1 MHIRIAFLWLLL
13 FPFTVTAIAQTLRL
27 SGKITDTQGHPLPF
41 ATVYPEQTTQGTT
54 ANGEGAY
61 FLNLKPGTYRMV
73 YRYIGYQTYTQTITL
88 TDQPLTVDVQLKQ
101 ESLQLA
107 EVTVRPKGKYEDPAY
122 PIIRNAIKKRKFYLE
137 GTSTF
142 ACDAYVKGMVRLL
155 KAPKKIMGQDV
166 NIPGV
171 DSSGKGILYL
181 SESVSKFYFQR
192 PKTKEV
198 LISSKV
204 SGSNNGFSLN
214 NAVSMNQ
221 WNFYENLMNPDLNE
235 RGFVSPISQNALLFY
250 EYKLI
255 GTSTENGQT
264 VHKIEVIP
272 RHKTDPVFRGFIYIQ
287 EGSWRIHA
295 TDLLLTR
302 DAGVE
307 ALDTLSIHQI
317 HIPVAKDVWMPG
329 TMEFNY
335 RFNVF
340 GFKADGYFIGS
351 LTGYQMNPPFERG
364 FFTGEILKVE
374 PGSNKKDSA
383 YWRQVRPVPLTAEE
397 ITDYTRKDSLSK
409 VWESKEYQDSLDT
422 KNNKFK
428 FLNALTGYTYRN
440 SYRNWSLGIGSLLNN
455 VQYNTV
461 EGLVLNTDLTYNRRD
476 EETRKSFSV
485 TNNLRYGFSGRQ
497 FYIRSGIRYLY
508 NPTKSGS
515 IQINGGRSV
524 SQFNHLDP
532 VPYLV
537 NTFYTLLAERNY
549 LKLYEKRFAEITWR
563 QEILNGLTLGGVLE
577 FARRLPLE
585 NTTRFT
591 FRDIEEREFTPNN
604 RLPYGLDSVRM
615 PVHNA
620 LVLRLGL
627 RFNFRQKYISRP
639 NLKIN
644 LDSPYPTLYV
654 QYRKGIPGVLGSKA
668 DFDFL
673 RVGLDKDLRLG
684 LFGESRF
691 DVSFG
696 TFLRKK
702 EIYLPDFRHF
712 IGNQTLIAN
721 NQLDAFY
728 LLDYYR
734 FSTVSDY
741 WEGHYEHH
749 FNGFI
754 FNKIPLFKQLRWQEV
769 VGAHYLRTP
778 YLGNY
783 LELTAGVDQL
793 LKVGKVLR
801 VGRLDFAAAFNEGRR
816 VRTGILF
823 RIGF

>member
-1 MHIRIAFLWLLL
+1 MAFRLIALLL
-13 FPFTVTAIAQTLRL
+13 LLLPFSALTQTLRL
-27 SGKITDTQGHPLPF
+27 SGKINDTQGKPLPF

-54 ANGEGAY
+54 ANAEGEY

-73 YRYIGYQTYTQTITL
+73 YRYIGFQTYTQTVTL
-88 TDQPLTVDVQLKQ
+88 TNQPVTVDVQLNQ

-107 EVTVRPKGKYEDPAY
+107 EVTVRSKGKYEDPAY
-122 PIIRNAIKKRKFYLE
+122 PIIRNAIAKRKFYLE
-137 GTSTF
+137 ATSTF

-155 KAPKKIMGQDV
+155 QAPKKIMGQDV
-166 NIPGV
+166 VIPGV
-171 DSSGKGILYL
+171 DTSGKGILYL

-192 PKTKEV
+192 PKTKELLV
-198 LISSKV
+198 SSKV

-221 WNFYENLMNPDLNE
+221 WNFYENLLNPELNE
-235 RGFVSPISQNALLFY
+235 RGFVSPISQNAMLFY
-250 EYKLI
+250 EYKLM

-272 RHKTDPVFRGFIYIQ
+272 KRKTDPVFRGFIYIQ
-287 EGSWRIHA
+287 EKSWRIHA
-295 TDLLLTR
+295 TGLLLTR
-302 DAGVE
+302 DAGID

-317 HIPVAKDVWMPG
+317 HIPVTQDVWMPG

-335 RFNVF
+335 SFNVF
-340 GFKADGYFIGS
+340 GFKANGYFMGS
-351 LTGYQMNPPFERG
+351 LTGYQLNLPFEKG

-374 PGSNKKDSA
+374 SGSNKKDSA
-383 YWRQVRPVPLTAEE
+383 YWQQVRPVPLTVEE
-397 ITDYTRKDSLSK
+397 MTDYTRKDSLSK
-409 VWESKEYQDSLDT
+409 VWESKEYKDSVDAKT
-422 KNNKFK
+422 NKFK
-428 FLNALTGYTYRN
+428 FLNVLTGYTYRN
-440 SYRNWSLGIGSLLNN
+440 SYRNWSISLGSLLNN

-461 EGLVLNTDLTYNRRD
+461 EGVVLNTDVTYNRRN
-476 EETRKSFSV
+476 EETRKTFSI
-485 TNNLRYGFSGRQ
+485 TNSLRYGFSGRQ
-497 FYIRSGIRYLY
+497 LYAKSGIRHLY
-508 NPTKSGS
+508 NPTQSGS
-515 IQINGGRSV
+515 IQINGGRYI

-537 NTFYTLLAERNY
+537 NTAYTLLAKRNY

-563 QEILNGLTLGGVLE
+563 QEILNGLSTGAVLE

-585 NTTRFT
+585 NTTNFT
-591 FRDIEEREFTPNN
+591 FRDIKEREFTVNN
-604 RLPYGLDSVRM
+604 RLPYQQDSVSM
-615 PVHNA
+615 PAHNA

-627 RFNFRQKYISRP
+627 RFTFRQKYISRP

-644 LDSPYPTLYV
+644 LESPYPTLYV
-654 QYRKGIPGVLGSKA
+654 QYRKGIPNVLGSEA

-673 RVGLDKDLRLG
+673 RVGLDKDLRMG
-684 LFGESRF
+684 LVGESRF
-691 DVSFG
+691 DISYG

-702 EIYLPDFRHF
+702 QVYFPDFRHF
-712 IGNQTLIAN
+712 TGNQTIVAN

-754 FNKIPLFKQLRWQEV
+754 FNKIPLFKRLRWQEV
-769 VGAHYLRTP
+769 VGMHYLRTP
-778 YLGNY
+778 FLGNY
-783 LELTAGVDQL
+783 LELTAGIDQIV
-793 LKVGKVLR
+793 KVGKVLR
-801 VGRLDFAAAFNEGRR
+801 VGRVDFAAAFNEGRR
-816 VRTGILF
+816 VRTGIVF